1 MAAHFSVGI
10 DLGTTHSALARSPLD
25 GAADGASPPQQAGAD
40 GAARLLPI
48 PQLVGR
54 GIVEARELLP
64 SFLYLP
70 PEGEGPLALPWNGE
84 ATFAVGAYARERA
97 REVPTR
103 VVASAKSWLS
113 HSGVDRRDGLLPQ
126 GAPAEIEKIS
136 PVEASYRYLD
146 HLAEAWNAAHAGQDV
161 APLAE
166 QHIVLTVPAS
176 FDAAARELTVEA
188 AYCAG
193 MEDVTL
199 LEEPQAAL
207 YAWLEAQG
215 KNFGKTLAPG
225 NVVLVVDIG
234 GGTTDFSAIAVGE
247 ENGELTLTR
256 VAVGDHILLG
266 GDNMDLALA
275 HVVGTKLRAAGH
287 ELDRFQLMSLSH
299 ACRAAKETLLGEDA
313 PDSVPIVVAGRG
325 SALVG
330 GALRTELTREEV
342 SRYLVEG
349 FFPVVPA
356 TARPAARARAALTQI
371 GLPYAADAAVTKHL
385 AAFLGRQS
393 HAADDI
399 LGKTPGAHL
408 PPSAHPRLRED
419 RGPQSEFSGAPD
431 NSTSA
436 PALGPSGAA
445 APAGGVAT
453 TPRSPTDWNEL
464 LCPTHLLFN
473 GGVLKATA
481 LRERIVSVLDGWL
494 TSLGAPR
501 IKVLEGDDPDLAV
514 ARGAAYFGRLQRGG
528 KGLRVRGGT
537 AQAYYVG
544 IESPMPAV
552 PGFEPPLDALCVAPL
567 GMEEG
572 SAPVVLTHELGVVV
586 GEPVTFRF
594 FCSSV
599 RREDAV
605 GAFIS
610 DVERSNDVIEV
621 APLEIT
627 FPAVGRAP
635 GDVVPVRL
643 RAHVTAI
650 GTLKLEAVPLAPR
663 EPDEAFEVELS
674 VRS

>member
-1 MAAHFSVGI
+1 MATRFSVGI
-10 DLGTTHSALARSPLD
+10 DLGTTHSALAHSSLD
-25 GAADGASPPQQAGAD
+25 GSDEP
-40 GAARLLPI
+40 ARLLRI
-48 PQLVGR
+48 PQLTGPSQL
-54 GIVEARELLP
+54 EARELLP

-70 PEGEGPLALPWNGE
+70 PEAEGPLALPWSPE
-84 ATFAVGAYARERA
+84 IHFAVGAYARDRA

-103 VVASAKSWLS
+103 VVSSAKSWLS
-113 HSGVDRRDGLLPQ
+113 HTGVDRRAGVLPQ
-126 GAPAEIEKIS
+126 GAPAEVEKLS

-146 HLAEAWNAAHAGQDV
+146 HLAEAWNAAHAAAGV
-161 APLAE
+161 GSLSE
-166 QHIVLTVPAS
+166 QHVVLTVPAS

-207 YAWLEAQG
+207 YAWLEARG
-215 KNFGKTLAPG
+215 KSFGKLLSPG
-225 NVVLVVDIG
+225 DVVLVVDIG

-247 ENGELTLTR
+247 ENGDLTLTR

-275 HVVGTKLRAAGH
+275 HVVGTKLRAAGSD
-287 ELDRFQLMSLSH
+287 LDRFQLMSLAHS
-299 ACRAAKETLLGEDA
+299 CRAAKEVLLAEGA
-313 PDSVPIVVAGRG
+313 PDSVPVVVAGRG
-325 SALVG
+325 SSLVG
-330 GALRTELTREEV
+330 SALRTELTREEV

-349 FFPVVPA
+349 FFPVVPQD
-356 TARPAARARAALTQI
+356 ARPATRARAALTQL
-371 GLPYAADAAVTKHL
+371 GLPYAADAAVTRHL

-393 HAADDI
+393 HAADDVV
-399 LGKTPGAHL
+399 GAEH
-408 PPSAHPRLRED
+408 
-419 RGPQSEFSGAPD
+419 G
-431 NSTSA
+431 A
-436 PALGPSGAA
+436 PALGPGGD
-445 APAGGVAT
+445 AP
-453 TPRSPTDWNEL
+453 TPRSPADDSML
-464 LCPTHLLFN
+464 RPTHLLFN
-473 GGVLKATA
+473 GGVLKAPA

-501 IKVLEGDDPDLAV
+501 VKVLEGDDPDLAV
-514 ARGAAYFGRLQRGG
+514 ARGAAYFGRLQQGG
-528 KGLRVRGGT
+528 KGLRVRSGT

-572 SAPVVLTHELGVVV
+572 SAPVVLAHELGVVV

-599 RREDAV
+599 RRDDAV
-605 GAFIS
+605 GAFLS
-610 DVERSNDVIEV
+610 DVERASDVIEV

-627 FPAVGRAP
+627 FPAEGRAA
-635 GDVVPVRL
+635 GDVVPVQL

-650 GTLKLEAVPLAPR
+650 GTLKLEAVPLTPLTA
-663 EPDEAFEVELS
+663 DEAFEVELS
-674 VRS
+674 VR

>member
-1 MAAHFSVGI
+1 MATHFSVGI
-10 DLGTTHSALARSPLD
+10 DLGTTHSALALSPHESAD
-25 GAADGASPPQQAGAD
+25 SNAPPASEGALRTS
-40 GAARLLPI
+40 LLPI

-54 GIVEARELLP
+54 GLVEARELLP

-70 PEGEGPLALPWNGE
+70 PEGEGPLALPWNAE
-84 ATFAVGAYARERA
+84 ASFAVGAYARDRA

-113 HSGVDRRDGLLPQ
+113 HSGVDRRAGILPQ
-126 GAPAEIEKIS
+126 GAPQEIEKIS
-136 PVEASYRYLD
+136 PLEASYRYLD
-146 HLAEAWNAAHAGQDV
+146 HLAEAWNAAHAGKHV

-215 KNFGKTLAPG
+215 KNFGKQLAPG
-225 NVVLVVDIG
+225 DVVLVVDIG

-247 ENGELTLTR
+247 TEGELTLTR

-287 ELDRFQLMSLSH
+287 ELDRFQLMSLAH
-299 ACRAAKETLLGEDA
+299 ACRAAKETLLSSGA
-313 PDSVPIVVAGRG
+313 PESVPVVVAGRG

-356 TARPAARARAALTQI
+356 TARPASRARAALTQI

-393 HAADDI
+393 HAADDV
-399 LGKTPGAHL
+399 A
-408 PPSAHPRLRED
+408 
-419 RGPQSEFSGAPD
+419 GAPAG
-431 NSTSA
+431 A
-436 PALGPSGAA
+436 PALGQ
-445 APAGGVAT
+445 GGGSA
-453 TPRSPTDWNEL
+453 TPRSPSAWNEL
-464 LCPTHLLFN
+464 LRPTHLLFN
-473 GGVLKATA
+473 GGVLKATV

-494 TSLGAPR
+494 TELDAPR
-501 IKVLEGDDPDLAV
+501 VKVLEGDDPDLAV

-528 KGLRVRGGT
+528 AGLRVRSGT

-599 RREDAV
+599 RRDDGV

-610 DVERSNDVIEV
+610 DVERESDVVEV

-627 FPAVGRAP
+627 FPAEGRAP

-663 EPDEAFEVELS
+663 EPDEAFQVELS
-674 VRS
+674 VR

>member
-1 MAAHFSVGI
+1 
-10 DLGTTHSALARSPLD
+10 
-25 GAADGASPPQQAGAD
+25 
-40 GAARLLPI
+40 
-48 PQLVGR
+48 
-54 GIVEARELLP
+54 
-64 SFLYLP
+64 
-70 PEGEGPLALPWNGE
+70 
-84 ATFAVGAYARERA
+84 
-97 REVPTR
+97 
-103 VVASAKSWLS
+103 
-113 HSGVDRRDGLLPQ
+113 
-126 GAPAEIEKIS
+126 
-136 PVEASYRYLD
+136 
-146 HLAEAWNAAHAGQDV
+146 
-161 APLAE
+161 
-166 QHIVLTVPAS
+166 
-176 FDAAARELTVEA
+176 
-188 AYCAG
+188 
-193 MEDVTL
+193 
-199 LEEPQAAL
+199 
-207 YAWLEAQG
+207 
-215 KNFGKTLAPG
+215 
-225 NVVLVVDIG
+225 
-234 GGTTDFSAIAVGE
+234 
-247 ENGELTLTR
+247 

-287 ELDRFQLMSLSH
+287 ELDRFQLMSLAH
-299 ACRAAKETLLGEDA
+299 ACRAAKETLLSEGA

-330 GALRTELTREEV
+330 GALRTELTRDEV

-393 HAADDI
+393 HAADDVV
-399 LGKTPGAHL
+399 GA
-408 PPSAHPRLRED
+408 AA
-419 RGPQSEFSGAPD
+419 G
-431 NSTSA
+431 A
-436 PALGPSGAA
+436 PALGQSGGAA
-445 APAGGVAT
+445 PGAGVAT
-453 TPRSPTDWNEL
+453 TPRSPADWNEL
-464 LCPTHLLFN
+464 LRPTHLLFN

-494 TSLGAPR
+494 TEQNAPR
-501 IKVLEGDDPDLAV
+501 VKVLEGDDPDLAV

-528 KGLRVRGGT
+528 TGLRVRGGT

-650 GTLKLEAVPLAPR
+650 GTLKLEAVPLTPR

-674 VRS
+674 VR